1 MERTKKKLRVCTA
14 LLILNIAVIWGNSLL
29 PGSISGAISG
39 WVRDLLA
46 SLFPG
51 GSGEP
56 DSGHGLLR
64 KLAHFT
70 EFSCLGALLTWLF
83 VLVQKHKALALPC
96 GFLVACVD
104 ETIQRFVPERGP
116 SFKDVLIDT
125 AGVTAGI
132 LILLGGYAI
141 LKYRRTQKREKMDCI
156 ASCNDNGVLCGSLP
170 EKEYGADGIDG
181 QVESDKSAGTNQS
194 NEPAAPIGNKE

>member
-1 MERTKKKLRVCTA
+1 MERTKRKIRVCTA

-29 PGSISGAISG
+29 PGSVSGAISG

-46 SLFPG
+46 SIFP
-51 GSGEP
+51 SDSADP
-56 DSGHGLLR
+56 DAGHGLLR
-64 KLAHFT
+64 KLGHFT
-70 EFSCLGALLTWLF
+70 EFSFLGALLTWL
-83 VLVQKHKALALPC
+83 LAMVQKPKALALPC

-132 LILLGGYAI
+132 LILLCGCAI
-141 LKYRRTQKREKMDCI
+141 LNSWRTQRSEKMDCI
-156 ASCNDNGVLCGSLP
+156 AASGDNGSVCCSMSKKDCGTDTHGCSG
-170 EKEYGADGIDG
+170 KNAADRHHGG
-181 QVESDKSAGTNQS
+181 KC
-194 NEPAAPIGNKE
+194 